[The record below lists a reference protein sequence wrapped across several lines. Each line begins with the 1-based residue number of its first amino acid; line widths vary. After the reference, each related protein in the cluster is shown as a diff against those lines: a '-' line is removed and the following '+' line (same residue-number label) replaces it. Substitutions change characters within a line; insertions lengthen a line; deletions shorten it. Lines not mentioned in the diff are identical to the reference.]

1 MIYPRNMNRRFRNKS
16 VLALATGAG
25 LMLVLALAGCG
36 RDDVKVYRVAK
47 DQPEPSTPA
56 PGGMPAG
63 HPAIGGPAPPQL
75 SWKTPEGWNELPPGG
90 MRVASFKVTGKN
102 GKQADVSIIPLVGG
116 AGGDFANVNLWRD
129 QVSLAPITA
138 DELSKLVQP
147 VAAAGLRADLYELP
161 GKSRDSGEPTRILG
175 AIQHREGTDW
185 FFKMTGDDQLV
196 AEQKPAFIEFLKSIA
211 FGAGAAPSHPPMEN
225 AGVPVMPA
233 GHPDVSAAPAA
244 AGAPSGEGKPS
255 WQVPADWKEVPGG
268 QFLVA
273 KFAIAGN
280 GGAQAAVNVSMSRGD
295 GGGLLAN
302 VNRWRLQLKLAPVDE
317 AELGKLTAPVDL
329 AGGKAVLVDMNGTDA
344 RTGQPA
350 RVVGVMV
357 PQAAQ
362 TWFYKL
368 MGDTAVV
375 EAQKDVFTKFVQAA
389 KY

>member
-1 MIYPRNMNRRFRNKS
+1 MINTLNMNRTFRNKS
-16 VLALATGAG
+16 VRALASGAG
-25 LMLVLALAGCG
+25 LILVLTLSGCG
-36 RDDVKVYRVAK
+36 REDVKVYRVAK
-47 DQPEPSTPA
+47 DQPNPATAA

-63 HPAIGGPAPPQL
+63 HPAVGGPAQAQL
-75 SWKTPEGWNELPPGG
+75 TWKTPDGWNELQPGG
-90 MRVASFKVTGKN
+90 MRVASFKITGNN
-102 GKQADVSIIPLVGG
+102 GKQADVSIIPLRGG

-129 QVSLAPITA
+129 QVSLPPVTA
-138 DELSKLVQP
+138 EELAGLVQP
-147 VAAAGLRADLYELP
+147 VAAGGLRADLYELP
-161 GKSRDSGEPTRILG
+161 GKSPENGEPTRILG
-175 AIQHREGTDW
+175 AIQHREDTDW

-211 FGAGAAPSHPPMEN
+211 FGAGAAPAHPPMESTGLP
-225 AGVPVMPA
+225 AMPA
-233 GHPDVSAAPAA
+233 GHPDVSTAAA
-244 AGAPSGEGKPS
+244 AGAPSSEGKPN
-255 WQVPADWKEVPGG
+255 WQAPADWKEVPGG

-280 GGAQAAVNVSMSRGD
+280 GGAQAAVNVSSSPGD

-302 VNRWRLQLKLAPVDE
+302 VNRWRQQLKLAPVDE
-317 AELGKLTAPVDL
+317 AELGKLTASIDL
-329 AGGKAVLVDMNGTDA
+329 AGGKAILVDLSGTDV
-344 RTGQPA
+344 RTGQPS

-375 EAQKDVFTKFVQAA
+375 EAQKDAFTKFVQAV